1 MGRETYHAPPMHD
14 ALHALHAEFA
24 RGEAQR
30 RAGAVA
36 QAPGAGERGAGIL
49 PADGQVHYLPW
60 ADGGDPVALVP
71 ASYGSVEVEYAAL
84 RRGCALL
91 DGCARGIIRVRGKD
105 RLDVLQ
111 RMLTQDLRGLESG
124 GVRRSFWLNRKGR
137 IDADLSVVAF
147 DDHWLLEC
155 DALDAPGAATSLSSF
170 IFNEDIELVHDATL
184 RVLSLAGPSTFEALT
199 AVGAD
204 TGVLAPSDARS
215 CMVHVAGIPCHAWRL
230 DWFGVPTVHLA
241 CAAERAAELW
251 KALLAQ
257 VDLAHGRRRV
267 RPCGWYAQNIARI
280 EAGEPWCHVDFG
292 RESLPHE
299 SGVLRER
306 VSFTKGCYLGQEI
319 VARMESL
326 GKPKQVVTALRIV
339 GDALPSA
346 GEQVFS
352 LTEGGGLAEQVGAIT
367 SSTLSPMLGA
377 VSIALA
383 TVRTAHAAPGTILAV
398 NAEGMTA
405 RAVVQPTLRFV
416 EATP

>member
-1 MGRETYHAPPMHD
+1 MHD

-60 ADGGDPVALVP
+60 ADGGDPIALVP

-124 GVRRSFWLNRKGR
+124 AVRRSFWLNRKGR

-326 GKPKQVVTALRIV
+326 GKPKQVVAALRIV

-352 LTEGGGLAEQVGAIT
+352 LTEGGGLAEQVGAVT

-416 EATP
+416 GATP

>member
-1 MGRETYHAPPMHD
+1 MHD

-215 CMVHVAGIPCHAWRL
+215 CMAHVAGIPCHAWRL

-326 GKPKQVVTALRIV
+326 GKPKQVVAALRIV
-339 GDALPSA
+339 RDALPSA
-346 GEQVFS
+346 GEQIFS
-352 LTEGGGLAEQVGAIT
+352 LTEGGGLAEQVGAVT

-416 EATP
+416 GATP

>member
-1 MGRETYHAPPMHD
+1 MHD

-326 GKPKQVVTALRIV
+326 GKPKQVVAALRIV

-352 LTEGGGLAEQVGAIT
+352 LTEGGGLAEQVGAVT

-383 TVRTAHAAPGTILAV
+383 TVRTAHAASGTILAV

-416 EATP
+416 GATP

>member
-1 MGRETYHAPPMHD
+1 
-14 ALHALHAEFA
+14 
-24 RGEAQR
+24 
-30 RAGAVA
+30 VA

-326 GKPKQVVTALRIV
+326 GKPKQVVAALRIV

-352 LTEGGGLAEQVGAIT
+352 LTEGGGLAEQVGAVT

-416 EATP
+416 GATP

>member
-1 MGRETYHAPPMHD
+1 MHD

-124 GVRRSFWLNRKGR
+124 AVRRSFWLNRKGR

-416 EATP
+416 GATP

>member
-1 MGRETYHAPPMHD
+1 MHD

-124 GVRRSFWLNRKGR
+124 AVRRSFWLNRKGR

-215 CMVHVAGIPCHAWRL
+215 CMVHVAGIPCHSWRL

-416 EATP
+416 GATP

>member
-124 GVRRSFWLNRKGR
+124 AVRRSFWLNRKGR

-155 DALDAPGAATSLSSF
+155 DALDAPGAAKSLSSF

-416 EATP
+416 GATP

>member
-1 MGRETYHAPPMHD
+1 MHD

-124 GVRRSFWLNRKGR
+124 AVRRSFWLNRKGR

>member
-124 GVRRSFWLNRKGR
+124 AVRRSFWLNRKGR

-230 DWFGVPTVHLA
+230 DWFGMPTVHLA

-326 GKPKQVVTALRIV
+326 GKPKQVVAALRIV

-346 GEQVFS
+346 GEQIFS
-352 LTEGGGLAEQVGAIT
+352 LTEGGGLAEQVGAVT

-377 VSIALA
+377 VSIALS

-416 EATP
+416 GATP

>member
-1 MGRETYHAPPMHD
+1 MTD

-155 DALDAPGAATSLSSF
+155 DALDAPGAAASLSSF

-326 GKPKQVVTALRIV
+326 GKPKQVVAALRIV

-346 GEQVFS
+346 GEQIFS
-352 LTEGGGLAEQVGAIT
+352 LTEGGGLAEQVGAVT

-416 EATP
+416 GATP

>member
-1 MGRETYHAPPMHD
+1 MHD

-124 GVRRSFWLNRKGR
+124 AVRRSFWLNRKGR

-326 GKPKQVVTALRIV
+326 GKPKQVVAALRIV

-352 LTEGGGLAEQVGAIT
+352 LTEGGGLAEQVGAVT

-416 EATP
+416 GATP

>member
-124 GVRRSFWLNRKGR
+124 GLRRSFWLNRKGR

-230 DWFGVPTVHLA
+230 DWFGMPTVHLA

-326 GKPKQVVTALRIV
+326 GKPKQVVAALRIV

-346 GEQVFS
+346 GEQIFS
-352 LTEGGGLAEQVGAIT
+352 LTEGGGLAEQVGAVT

-377 VSIALA
+377 VSIALS

-416 EATP
+416 GATP

>member
-1 MGRETYHAPPMHD
+1 MHD

-199 AVGAD
+199 AVGAE

-416 EATP
+416 GATP

>member
-1 MGRETYHAPPMHD
+1 MHD
-14 ALHALHAEFA
+14 DLHALHAEFA
-24 RGEAQR
+24 RAEAQR
-30 RAGAVA
+30 RAGVVA
-36 QAPGAGERGAGIL
+36 QAPGAGDRGAGIL
-49 PADGQVHYLPW
+49 PADGQVQYLPW
-60 ADGGDPVALVP
+60 ADGGEPVALVP

-91 DGCARGIIRVRGKD
+91 DGCARGLIRVRGTD

-111 RMLTQDLRGLESG
+111 RMLTQDLRGLEPG

-137 IDADLSVVAF
+137 IDADLAVVAF

-155 DALDAPGAATSLSSF
+155 DALDAAHAATSLSSF
-170 IFNEDIELVHDATL
+170 IFSEDIELAHEPAL
-184 RVLSLAGPSTFEALT
+184 RRLTLAGASTFEALA
-199 AVGAD
+199 AVGAE
-204 TGVLAPSDARS
+204 TGALAQSDARAGL
-215 CMVHVAGIPCHAWRL
+215 VQVAGIPCHAWRL
-230 DWFGVPTVHLA
+230 DWFGVPTVHVA
-241 CAAERAAELW
+241 CGADRTAELW
-251 KALLAQ
+251 KALVAQ

-280 EAGEPWCHVDFG
+280 EAGEPWFHVDFG

-339 GDALPSA
+339 GDALPTA

-352 LTEGGGLAEQVGAIT
+352 LTEGGGLAEQVGAVT

-383 TVRTAHAAPGTILAV
+383 TVRTAHAAPGTVLAV

-405 RAVVQPTLRFV
+405 RAVVQPSLRFV
-416 EATP
+416 EANP

>member
-1 MGRETYHAPPMHD
+1 MHD

-24 RGEAQR
+24 RGEAHR

-49 PADGQVHYLPW
+49 PAEGQVQYLPW
-60 ADGGDPVALVP
+60 VDGGEPVALVP

-91 DGCARGIIRVRGKD
+91 DGCARGVIRVRGKD

-111 RMLTQDLRGLESG
+111 RMLTQDLRGLEPG

-137 IDADLSVVAF
+137 IDADLTVVAF

-155 DALDAPGAATSLSSF
+155 DALDAAHAATSLSSF
-170 IFNEDIELVHDATL
+170 IFSEDIDLAHDPKL
-184 RVLSLAGPSTFEALT
+184 RCLSLAGPSTFDALA
-199 AVGAD
+199 AVGAEAA
-204 TGVLAPSDARS
+204 GLAEGDARS
-215 CMVHVAGIPCHAWRL
+215 CTLQVAGIPCHAWRL

-241 CAAERAAELW
+241 CEADRAADLW
-251 KALLAQ
+251 KALMAQ

-280 EAGEPWCHVDFG
+280 EAGEPWFHVDFG

-326 GKPKQVVTALRIV
+326 GKPKQVVAALRII
-339 GDALPSA
+339 GDALPTA

-352 LTEGGGLAEQVGAIT
+352 LTEGGGLAEQVGAVT

-383 TVRTAHAAPGTILAV
+383 TVRTAHAVPGTLLAV

-405 RAVVQPTLRFV
+405 RAVVQPSLRFV
-416 EATP
+416 EPTP

>member
-49 PADGQVHYLPW
+49 PADGQVNYLPW
-60 ADGGDPVALVP
+60 ADGGEPVALVP
-71 ASYGSVEVEYAAL
+71 ASFGSVEVEYAAL

-155 DALDAPGAATSLSSF
+155 DALDAPGAAASLSSF
-170 IFNEDIELVHDATL
+170 IFNEDIELVHDPML

-199 AVGAD
+199 AVGAE
-204 TGVLAPSDARS
+204 TRVLAPSDARS

>member
-215 CMVHVAGIPCHAWRL
+215 CMAHVAGIPCHAWRL

-326 GKPKQVVTALRIV
+326 GKPKQVVAALRIV
-339 GDALPSA
+339 RDALPSA
-346 GEQVFS
+346 GEQIFS
-352 LTEGGGLAEQVGAIT
+352 LTEGGGLAEQVGAVT

-416 EATP
+416 GATP

>member
-204 TGVLAPSDARS
+204 TGVLAPSDAHS

-326 GKPKQVVTALRIV
+326 GKPKQVVAALRIV

-352 LTEGGGLAEQVGAIT
+352 LTEGGGLAEQVGAVT

-416 EATP
+416 GATP

>member
-91 DGCARGIIRVRGKD
+91 EGCARGIIRVRGKD

-326 GKPKQVVTALRIV
+326 GKPKQVVAALRIV

-352 LTEGGGLAEQVGAIT
+352 LTEGGGLAEQVGAVT

-416 EATP
+416 GATP

>member
-199 AVGAD
+199 AVGAE

-416 EATP
+416 GATP

>member
-1 MGRETYHAPPMHD
+1 MTD

-49 PADGQVHYLPW
+49 PADGQVQYLPW
-60 ADGGDPVALVP
+60 ADGGEPVALVP

-91 DGCARGIIRVRGKD
+91 DGCARGVIRVRGKD

-111 RMLTQDLRGLESG
+111 RMLTQDLRGLEPG

-137 IDADLSVVAF
+137 VDADLSVVAF

-155 DALDAPGAATSLSSF
+155 DALDAPQAAANLSAFVFSEDVEISLQP
-170 IFNEDIELVHDATL
+170 DVG
-184 RVLSLAGPSTFEALT
+184 RLSLAGPTSFEALA

-204 TGVLAPSDARS
+204 TAALGVGGARS
-215 CMVHVAGIPCHAWRL
+215 CTLQVAAIPCRAWRL

-241 CAAERAAELW
+241 CAADRVAELW

-267 RPCGWYAQNIARI
+267 RPGGWYAQNIARI
-280 EAGEPWCHVDFG
+280 EAGEPWFHVDFG
-292 RESLPHE
+292 RDSLPHE

-326 GKPKQVVTALRIV
+326 GKPKHVVAALRIV
-339 GDALPSA
+339 GDALPSS

-352 LTEGGGLAEQVGAIT
+352 LTEGGGLAEQVGVVT

-383 TVRTAHAAPGTILAV
+383 TVRTAHAVPGSVLAV
-398 NAEGMTA
+398 NAEGMTV
-405 RAVVQPTLRFV
+405 RAVVQPGLRFV
-416 EATP
+416 EPTT

>member
-204 TGVLAPSDARS
+204 TGVLAPSDAHS

-326 GKPKQVVTALRIV
+326 GKPKQVVAALRIV

-346 GEQVFS
+346 GEQIFS
-352 LTEGGGLAEQVGAIT
+352 LTEGGGLAEQVGAVT

-416 EATP
+416 GATP

>member
-326 GKPKQVVTALRIV
+326 GKPKQVVAALRIV

-416 EATP
+416 GATP

>member
-1 MGRETYHAPPMHD
+1 MHD

-326 GKPKQVVTALRIV
+326 GKPKQVVAALRIV

-346 GEQVFS
+346 GEQIFS
-352 LTEGGGLAEQVGAIT
+352 LTEGGGLAEQVGAVT

-416 EATP
+416 GATP

>member
-60 ADGGDPVALVP
+60 ADGGDPIALVP

-326 GKPKQVVTALRIV
+326 GKPKQVVAALRIV

-352 LTEGGGLAEQVGAIT
+352 LTEGGGLAEQVGAVT

-416 EATP
+416 GATP

>member
-1 MGRETYHAPPMHD
+1 MHD

-416 EATP
+416 GATP

>member
-326 GKPKQVVTALRIV
+326 GKPKQVVAALRMV

-346 GEQVFS
+346 GEQIFS
-352 LTEGGGLAEQVGAIT
+352 LTEGGGLAEQVGAVT

-416 EATP
+416 GATP

>member
-1 MGRETYHAPPMHD
+1 MHD

-124 GVRRSFWLNRKGR
+124 AVRRSFWLNRKGR

-326 GKPKQVVTALRIV
+326 GKPKQVVAALRIV

-346 GEQVFS
+346 GEQIFS
-352 LTEGGGLAEQVGAIT
+352 LTEGGGLAEQVGAVT

-416 EATP
+416 GATP

>member
-1 MGRETYHAPPMHD
+1 MHD

-204 TGVLAPSDARS
+204 TGVLAPSDAHS

-326 GKPKQVVTALRIV
+326 GKPKQVVAALRIV

-352 LTEGGGLAEQVGAIT
+352 LTEGGGLAEQVGAVT

-416 EATP
+416 GATP

>member
-1 MGRETYHAPPMHD
+1 MHD

-111 RMLTQDLRGLESG
+111 RMLTQDLRGLDSG
-124 GVRRSFWLNRKGR
+124 AVRRSFWLNRKGR

-326 GKPKQVVTALRIV
+326 GKPKQVVAALRIV

-352 LTEGGGLAEQVGAIT
+352 LTEGGGLAEQVGAVT

-416 EATP
+416 GATP

>member
-1 MGRETYHAPPMHD
+1 MHD

-124 GVRRSFWLNRKGR
+124 AVRRSFWLNRKGR

-155 DALDAPGAATSLSSF
+155 DALDAPGAATGLSSF

-326 GKPKQVVTALRIV
+326 GKPKQVVAALRIV

-352 LTEGGGLAEQVGAIT
+352 LTEGGGLAEQVGAVT

-416 EATP
+416 GATP

>member
-124 GVRRSFWLNRKGR
+124 AVRRSFWLNRKGR

-204 TGVLAPSDARS
+204 TGVLAPSDAHS

-326 GKPKQVVTALRIV
+326 GKPKQVVAALRIV

-352 LTEGGGLAEQVGAIT
+352 LTEGGGLAEQVGAVT

-416 EATP
+416 GATP

>member
-60 ADGGDPVALVP
+60 ADGGDPIALVP

-124 GVRRSFWLNRKGR
+124 AVRRSFWLNRKGR

-326 GKPKQVVTALRIV
+326 GKPKQVVAALRIV

-352 LTEGGGLAEQVGAIT
+352 LTEGGGLAEQVGAVT

-416 EATP
+416 GATP

>member
-326 GKPKQVVTALRIV
+326 GKPKQVVAALRIV

-346 GEQVFS
+346 GEQIFS
-352 LTEGGGLAEQVGAIT
+352 LTEGGGLAEQVGAVT

-416 EATP
+416 GATP

>member
-326 GKPKQVVTALRIV
+326 GKPKQVVAALRIV

-352 LTEGGGLAEQVGAIT
+352 LTEGGGLAEQVGAVT

-383 TVRTAHAAPGTILAV
+383 TVRTAHAASGTILAV

-416 EATP
+416 GATP

>member
-1 MGRETYHAPPMHD
+1 MHD

-124 GVRRSFWLNRKGR
+124 AVRRSFWLNRKGR

-326 GKPKQVVTALRIV
+326 GKPKQVVAALRIV